1 MKKFLSLALG
11 AILATGCSVYHP
23 QAVDIP
29 LINHQ
34 GDLRIDASLGVS
46 TFVIP
51 DIFSLN
57 LTASYGLGDWVAGQA
72 HVSYGGSCYYFQ
84 AAPGV
89 FFPLGAK
96 SVFEAYAGVG
106 QGGSWADKVEPE
118 EEKGGTS
125 GNDYNFDGRFL
136 VPFLQANF
144 GWHDVGKIHFDFAV
158 GLKAGV
164 YLPDYNYY
172 ELDSNGDKISSTEQ
186 VYTTSQV
193 LLEPQLRIRFGGEHL
208 KFGLGFGFAWL
219 GDLGDGQKGY
229 NFHYDPFTV
238 TAGITYAL

>member
-1 MKKFLSLALG
+1 MKMKMKFGLCLAL
-11 AILATGCSVYHP
+11 A
-23 QAVDIP
+23 
-29 LINHQ
+29 
-34 GDLRIDASLGVS
+34 AS
-46 TFVIP
+46 F
-51 DIFSLN
+51 
-57 LTASYGLGDWVAGQA
+57 A
-72 HVSYGGSCYYFQ
+72 
-84 AAPGV
+84 AAPLGGAWAADAK
-89 FFPLGAK
+89 GAK
-96 SVFEAYAGVG
+96 EAKEA
-106 QGGSWADKVEPE
+106 AKDAKETKDAKEAKEPE